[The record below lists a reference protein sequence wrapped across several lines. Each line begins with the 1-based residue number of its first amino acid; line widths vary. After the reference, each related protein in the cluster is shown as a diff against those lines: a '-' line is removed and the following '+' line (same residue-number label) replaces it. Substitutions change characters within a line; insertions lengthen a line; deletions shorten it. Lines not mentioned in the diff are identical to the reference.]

1 MQKTMARLI
10 KNKIAKVLTCSI
22 SLILGS
28 VTLSYAA
35 VIPANVQLAD
45 KQEITRNNFSEPGS
59 LDPHK
64 SESSSE
70 FDILRD
76 FFERLVDTDKEENT
90 IPALAER
97 WETKDNKTWIFHL
110 RKGVKWSD
118 GTPITAHDVVFS
130 FQRLVTPD
138 TISPYGSYLIQ
149 ATVVNAHDVLSGKK
163 KPEEL
168 GVKALDDATIEIA
181 LERPKAGF
189 LHMLAHPAMSPV
201 SEKVIKKYGTR
212 WTQPQ
217 FFVSNGPFK
226 LSEWVV
232 NEKIVG
238 VRNPY
243 YWDNKNTVIN
253 KVTYL
258 PLSDY
263 KADLNRYMTGE
274 IDISNGGPSE
284 FLPMVKEKFSDQLH
298 VKPIL
303 GVYYYLFNTQRPPFN
318 DVRVRQ
324 ALALAV
330 DRNIVTDKVLGNGQK
345 PAYDVVFPGAGGIYL
360 KHPEY
365 ASWTQEQRVAKAKEL
380 LSKAGFNEKNPLKLT
395 LLYNT
400 SDSHKKIAIAASS
413 VWRKNL
419 GVEVVLQNQESK
431 TQNVSMTQGD
441 FELTRYSWNADYSS
455 PTSFLDIFTSGNTN
469 NHMKYQNKEFDK
481 WVLKADETNDP
492 ADYQQ
497 AIDILN
503 KEIPAIPVYYYVRVK
518 LIKPY
523 VGGVHIDS
531 LGTILTKYLYIIK
544 H

>member
-1 MQKTMARLI
+1 MQKILVMMI
-10 KNKIAKVLTCSI
+10 KNKITRLLTYSV
-22 SLILGS
+22 SLILGGI
-28 VTLSYAA
+28 TFSYAA
-35 VIPANVQLAD
+35 VVPPNVRLAD

-64 SESSSE
+64 SDGSSE
-70 FDILRD
+70 FDILLD
-76 FFERLVDTDKEENT
+76 FFERLVDTDKEEKI
-90 IPALAER
+90 IPALAES

-149 ATVVNAHDVLSGKK
+149 ATVVNAQNVLSGKK

-168 GVKALDDATIEIA
+168 GVKALDDSTIEIA
-181 LERPKAGF
+181 LERSKAGF
-189 LHMLAHPAMSPV
+189 LQMLAHPAMSPV
-201 SEKVIKKYGTR
+201 SEKVIKKYGSK

-226 LSEWVV
+226 LSEWIV

-243 YWDNKNTVIN
+243 YWDDKNTIIN

-263 KADLNRYMTGE
+263 KADLNRYMAGE

-284 FLPMVKEKFSDQLH
+284 FLPMVKKKFGEQLH

-303 GVYYYLFNTQRPPFN
+303 SVYYYLFNTQKPPFN
-318 DVRVRQ
+318 DIRVRQ
-324 ALALAV
+324 ALAFAL
-330 DRNIVTDKVLGNGQK
+330 DRNIITDKVLGNGQK
-345 PAYDVVFPGAGGIYL
+345 PAYDVVSPGAGGIYL

-365 ASWTQEQRVAKAKEL
+365 ASWTQEQRVAKANALLKE
-380 LSKAGFNEKNPLKLT
+380 AGFNEKNPLKFT

-400 SDSHKKIAIAASS
+400 SEAHKKIAIAASS
-413 VWRKNL
+413 AWKKNL
-419 GVEVVLQNQESK
+419 GVDVILQNQETK
-431 TQNVSMTQGD
+431 TQSDSMAQGD
-441 FELTRYSWNADYSS
+441 FEVTRYAWNADYNS
-455 PTSFLDIFTSGNTN
+455 PTTFFDIFMSGNTN
-469 NHMKYQNKEFDK
+469 NHMRYQNKEFDQ
-481 WVLKADETNDP
+481 WVLKADETGDP

-503 KEIPAIPVYYYVRVK
+503 KEMPAIPVYYYVRVQ

-523 VGGVHIDS
+523 VGGVHINA
-531 LGTILTKYLYIIK
+531 LGNLPTKDLYIIK

>member
-1 MQKTMARLI
+1 MQNILVRII
-10 KNKIAKVLTCSI
+10 KNKIARISTYFI

-35 VIPANVQLAD
+35 VVPPNVQLAD
-45 KQEITRNNFSEPGS
+45 KQEITRNNFSEPSS

-64 SESSSE
+64 SEGSSE
-70 FDILRD
+70 FDILQD
-76 FFERLVDTDKEENT
+76 FFERLVDKDKEENI

-97 WETKDNKTWIFHL
+97 WEDKDNKTWIFYL

-130 FQRLVTPD
+130 FRRLVTPD

-149 ATVVNAHDVLSGKK
+149 AKIVNARDVLSGKK

-168 GVKALDDATIEIA
+168 GVNALDDETVEIT

-189 LHMLAHPAMSPV
+189 LHMMAHPAVSPV
-201 SEKVIKKYGTR
+201 SGKVIKKHGSK
-212 WTQPQ
+212 WTLPQ
-217 FFVSNGPFK
+217 NFVSNGPFK

-243 YWDNKNTVIN
+243 YWNDKNTVIN
-253 KVTYL
+253 KVNYL

-284 FLPMVKEKFSDQLH
+284 FLPMVKKKFGDQLH
-298 VKPIL
+298 VKPVMS
-303 GVYYYLFNTQRPPFN
+303 VYYYLFNMQKPLFN

-324 ALALAV
+324 ALTLAL
-330 DRNIVTDKVLGNGQK
+330 DRNIITDKVLGNGQK
-345 PAYDVVFPGAGGIYL
+345 PAYDVMAPGSGGIYL
-360 KHPEY
+360 KHPEH
-365 ASWTQEQRVAKAKEL
+365 ASWTQEQRVAKAKAL
-380 LSKAGFNEKNPLKLT
+380 LSEAGFDEKNPLKFT

-400 SDSHKKIAIAASS
+400 SEAHKKIAIAASS
-413 VWRKNL
+413 AWKKHL
-419 GVEVVLQNQESK
+419 GVEVILQNQETK
-431 TQNVSMTQGD
+431 TQNDSMTQGN
-441 FELTRYSWNADYSS
+441 FELTRYAWNADYSS

-469 NHMKYQNKEFDK
+469 NHMRYQNKEFDK

-518 LIKPY
+518 LIKPH

-531 LGTILTKYLYIIK
+531 LGNIPTKDLYIIK
-544 H
+544 N

>member
-1 MQKTMARLI
+1 MQKMLVMMI
-10 KNKIAKVLTCSI
+10 KNKITRLLTCSV

-28 VTLSYAA
+28 ITFSYAA
-35 VIPANVQLAD
+35 IVPPNVQLAD

-64 SESSSE
+64 SEGSSE

-76 FFERLVDTDKEENT
+76 FFERLVDTDKEENI

-97 WETKDNKTWIFHL
+97 WENKDNKTWIFHL

-118 GTPITAHDVVFS
+118 GTPITAQDVVFS

-149 ATVVNAHDVLSGKK
+149 AKIVNARDVLSGKK

-168 GVKALDDATIEIA
+168 GVRALDDATIEIT

-189 LHMLAHPAMSPV
+189 LQMLAHPAMSPV
-201 SEKVIKKYGTR
+201 SEAVIKKYGIK

-217 FFVSNGPFK
+217 NFVSNGPFK

-243 YWDNKNTVIN
+243 YWDDKNTIIN

-284 FLPMVKEKFSDQLH
+284 FSSMVKEKFGDQLH
-298 VKPIL
+298 IKPIL
-303 GVYYYLFNTQRPPFN
+303 GVYYYLFNTQTPPFN

-330 DRNIVTDKVLGNGQK
+330 DRNIITDKVLGNGQK
-345 PAYDVVFPGAGGIYL
+345 PAYDVVFPGTGGIHL

-365 ASWTQEQRVAKAKEL
+365 ASWTQEQRIEKAKAL
-380 LSKAGFNEKNPLKLT
+380 LSEAGFNEKNRLKLT

-400 SDSHKKIAIAASS
+400 SEAHKKIAIAASS

-419 GVEVVLQNQESK
+419 GVKVVLQNQESK
-431 TQNVSMTQGD
+431 TQSASMAQGD
-441 FELTRYSWNADYSS
+441 FELTRYAWNADYNS
-455 PTSFLDIFTSGNTN
+455 PISFLDIFTSGNTN
-469 NHMKYQNKEFDK
+469 NHMRYQNKEFDK
-481 WVLKADETNDP
+481 WVLKADETN
-492 ADYQQ
+492 
-497 AIDILN
+497 
-503 KEIPAIPVYYYVRVK
+503 
-518 LIKPY
+518 
-523 VGGVHIDS
+523 
-531 LGTILTKYLYIIK
+531 
-544 H
+544 

>member
-1 MQKTMARLI
+1 MLVRII
-10 KNKIAKVLTCSI
+10 KNKTVKILFCSL

-28 VTLSYAA
+28 ATFSYAA
-35 VIPANVQLAD
+35 VVPPNIQLAD

-64 SESSSE
+64 SEGSSE
-70 FDILRD
+70 FDILYD
-76 FFERLVDTDKEENT
+76 FFERLVATDKEENI

-110 RKGVKWSD
+110 RKGIKWSD
-118 GTPITAHDVVFS
+118 GTSITAHDVVFS
-130 FQRLVTPD
+130 FRRLVTPD
-138 TISPYGSYLIQ
+138 TTSPYGSYLIQ

-168 GVKALDDATIEIA
+168 GVKALDDETVEIA

-189 LHMLAHPAMSPV
+189 LNMLAHPVMSPV
-201 SEKVIKKYGTR
+201 SEKIIKKYGSK

-217 FFVSNGPFK
+217 YFVSNGPFK
-226 LSEWVV
+226 LSEWIV

-238 VRNPY
+238 VRNSY
-243 YWDNKNTVIN
+243 YWDDKNTVIN

-258 PLSDY
+258 PLSAY
-263 KADLNRYMTGE
+263 KADFNRYMTGE

-284 FLPMVKEKFSDQLH
+284 FLPMVKEKFGDQLH

-318 DVRVRQ
+318 DIRVRK
-324 ALALAV
+324 ALALALN
-330 DRNIVTDKVLGNGQK
+330 RSIITDKILGNGQK
-345 PAYDVVFPGAGGIYL
+345 PTYDVVFPGTGGIYL
-360 KHPEY
+360 KHPDY
-365 ASWTQEQRVAKAKEL
+365 ASWTQEQRVEKAKEL
-380 LSKAGFNEKNPLKLT
+380 LNEAGFNKNNPLKFT

-413 VWRKNL
+413 EWKKHL
-419 GVEVVLQNQESK
+419 GVEVILQNQESK
-431 TQNVSMTQGD
+431 TQNDTMAQGD
-441 FELTRYSWNADYSS
+441 FEVTRYAWNADYSS
-455 PTSFLDIFTSGNTN
+455 PTSFLDIFTSENTN
-469 NHMKYQNKEFDK
+469 NYMRYQNKKFDQ
-481 WVLKADETNDP
+481 WVLKADETNEP

-503 KEIPAIPVYYYVRVK
+503 KEFPAIPVYYYVRVK

-523 VGGVHIDS
+523 IGGVHIDS
-531 LGTILTKYLYIIK
+531 VGHISTKKLYIIK

>member
-1 MQKTMARLI
+1 MQKMLVMMI
-10 KNKIAKVLTCSI
+10 KNKITRLLTCSV

-28 VTLSYAA
+28 ITFSYAA
-35 VIPANVQLAD
+35 VVPSDVQLAD

-64 SESSSE
+64 SDGSSE

-76 FFERLVDTDKEENT
+76 FFERLVDTDKEEKI
-90 IPALAER
+90 IPALAES

-110 RKGVKWSD
+110 RKGAKWSD

-149 ATVVNAHDVLSGKK
+149 ATVLNAQDVLSGKK

-168 GVKALDDATIEIA
+168 GIKALDDSTIEIA

-189 LHMLAHPAMSPV
+189 LQMLAHPATSPV
-201 SEKVIKKYGTR
+201 SEKVLKKYGSK

-243 YWDNKNTVIN
+243 YWDDKNTIIN

-263 KADLNRYMTGE
+263 KADFNRYMTGE
-274 IDISNGGPSE
+274 LDISNGGPPE
-284 FLPMVKEKFSDQLH
+284 FLPMVKTKFGDQLH

-303 GVYYYLFNTQRPPFN
+303 SVYYYLFNTQKPPFN
-318 DVRVRQ
+318 DIRVRQ
-324 ALALAV
+324 ALALGL
-330 DRNIVTDKVLGNGQK
+330 DRNIITDKVLGNGQK
-345 PAYDVVFPGAGGIYL
+345 PAYDVVSPGSGGIYL

-365 ASWTQEQRVAKAKEL
+365 AYWTQEQRIEKAKAL
-380 LSKAGFNEKNPLKLT
+380 LNESGFNKNNPLKFT

-400 SDSHKKIAIAASS
+400 SDAHKKISIAASS
-413 VWRKNL
+413 EWKKHL

-431 TQNVSMTQGD
+431 TQSDSMAQGN
-441 FELTRYSWNADYSS
+441 FEVTRYAWNADYNS
-455 PTSFLDIFTSGNTN
+455 PTTFLDIFTSENTN
-469 NHMKYQNKEFDK
+469 NHMRYQNKEFDK
-481 WVLKADETNDP
+481 WALKADETNDP

-503 KEIPAIPVYYYVRVK
+503 KEMPAIPVYYYVRVK

-531 LGTILTKYLYIIK
+531 MGNIPTKDLYIIK
-544 H
+544 R